1 MKRKIFLIGTGMG
14 CPATLTAEA
23 NEAIAACAVLIGAP
37 RLLVPYEDSGK
48 TLKSLV
54 PAQEIADYI
63 ALRPADAVVGV
74 LLSGD
79 VGFYSGAKG
88 LYPLLEDC
96 EVVTLPGVS
105 SLVYFCAK
113 LHTTWQD
120 AALVSAHGRSHNAPG
135 VIQSHGKT
143 FVLTGGENRAQDL
156 CKALV
161 SRGLGSVQ
169 IHVGENLSYPR
180 ERITSGTA
188 AELAEGDFD
197 SLAVLL
203 AENPAPVLREYSA
216 PGIPDEAFLRG
227 DAPMTK
233 EEVRCLAISKLR
245 LRADSV
251 LWDVGAGT
259 GSVSVEG
266 ALAALEG
273 QVFAVE
279 KKPEALALLQQNK
292 ERFGASNLQIVAGEA
307 PAVLENLP
315 PPDRVF
321 LGGTSGELGDIL
333 RLVFAK
339 NPAARVVAS
348 AITIET
354 LAQAVQAFEG
364 LCLADVEVV
373 QVAISKAKPVGR
385 YHMMAAQNPI
395 WLIVGEGRA

>member
-1 MKRKIFLIGTGMG
+1 MKRNIFLIGTGMG
-14 CPATLTAEA
+14 CPASLTAEGQQ
-23 NEAIAACAVLIGAP
+23 AIAQCSVLIGAP
-37 RLLVPYEDSGK
+37 RLLAPYEDSGK

-63 ALRPADAVVGV
+63 ALQPADAVVGV

-96 EVVTLPGVS
+96 AVVTLPGVS

-161 SRGLGSVQ
+161 SRGLGTVQ
-169 IHVGENLSYPR
+169 IHVGENLSYPQ
-180 ERITSGTA
+180 ERVTSGTA

-259 GSVSVEG
+259 GSVSIEG
-266 ALAALEG
+266 ALAAIEG

-292 ERFGASNLQIVAGEA
+292 ERFGVSNLQIVAGEA
-307 PAVLENLP
+307 PAALENLP
-315 PPDRVF
+315 APDRVF

-333 RLVFAK
+333 HLVFAK

-354 LAQAVQAFEG
+354 LAQAVQTFEG
-364 LCLADVEVV
+364 LCLADIEVV

>member
-1 MKRKIFLIGTGMG
+1 MKRNIFLIGTGMG
-14 CPATLTAEA
+14 CPASLTAEA
-23 NEAIAACAVLIGAP
+23 QQAIAACSVLIGAS
-37 RLLVPYEDSGK
+37 RLLAPYEDIGK

-63 ALRPADAVVGV
+63 DLQPADAVVGV

-96 EVVTLPGVS
+96 AVVTLPGVS

-161 SRGLGSVQ
+161 SRGLGAVQ
-169 IHVGENLSYPR
+169 IHVGENLSYPQ

-203 AENPAPVLREYSA
+203 AENPAPVLREYTA

-259 GSVSVEG
+259 GSVSIEG
-266 ALAALEG
+266 ALAAIEG

-279 KKPEALALLQQNK
+279 KKPE
-292 ERFGASNLQIVAGEA
+292 
-307 PAVLENLP
+307 
-315 PPDRVF
+315 
-321 LGGTSGELGDIL
+321 
-333 RLVFAK
+333 
-339 NPAARVVAS
+339 
-348 AITIET
+348 
-354 LAQAVQAFEG
+354 
-364 LCLADVEVV
+364 
-373 QVAISKAKPVGR
+373 
-385 YHMMAAQNPI
+385 
-395 WLIVGEGRA
+395 

>member
-14 CPATLTAEA
+14 CPASLTAEGQQ
-23 NEAIAACAVLIGAP
+23 AIAHCSVLIGAP
-37 RLLVPYEDSGK
+37 RLLAPYEDSGK

-63 ALRPADAVVGV
+63 ALQPADAVVGV

-96 EVVTLPGVS
+96 AVVTLPGVS

-120 AALVSAHGRSHNAPG
+120 AALVSAHGRAHNAPG

-161 SRGLGSVQ
+161 SRGLGTVQ
-169 IHVGENLSYPR
+169 IHVGENLSYPQ

-203 AENPAPVLREYSA
+203 AENPAPVLREYTSS
-216 PGIPDEAFLRG
+216 GIPDEAFLRG

-259 GSVSVEG
+259 GSVSIEG
-266 ALAALEG
+266 ALAAIEG

-292 ERFGASNLQIVAGEA
+292 ERFGVTNLQIVAGEA
-307 PAVLENLP
+307 PAALENLP
-315 PPDRVF
+315 APDRVF

-333 RLVFAK
+333 HLVFAK

-354 LAQAVQAFEG
+354 LAQAVQTFEG
-364 LCLADVEVV
+364 LCLADIEVV
-373 QVAISKAKPVGR
+373 QVAISKARPVGR